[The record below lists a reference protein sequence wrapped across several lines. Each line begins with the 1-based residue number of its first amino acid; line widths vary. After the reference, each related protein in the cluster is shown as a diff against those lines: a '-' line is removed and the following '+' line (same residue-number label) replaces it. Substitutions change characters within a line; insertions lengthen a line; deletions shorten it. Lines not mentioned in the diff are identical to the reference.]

1 MILLVLPWK
10 QVALARY
17 QLQQLQHLLQNP
29 IAEWVPLLH
38 PLLATQRVRASRRKL
53 AQSTVLRFLTS
64 PLILSRMT
72 EGLEVWCEFQGPGC
86 IDPSRPLEVLLVG
99 SQKRGKLTQLK
110 AHTPPHPR
118 QDSEEETVIGKR
130 RKNSSPQSLS
140 QPPVINR

>member
-72 EGLEVWCEFQGPGC
+72 EGLESRGMVRIPGSRMYRSKSTPRGPPRGQSEKRKA
-86 IDPSRPLEVLLVG
+86 DSAEG
-99 SQKRGKLTQLK
+99 S
-110 AHTPPHPR
+110 H
-118 QDSEEETVIGKR
+118 S
-130 RKNSSPQSLS
+130 SSPETGLRGRDSDRKKKKKQFSPKPITAPS
-140 QPPVINR
+140 N